1 MRPIFRDPTGGEG
14 ASAEEGHGG
23 GGGERTGGQGLC
35 SSTHKVKPNC
45 IFFCLYYRVII
56 YE

>member
-1 MRPIFRDPTGGEG
+1 MRPVFRDPTGGGG

-35 SSTHKVKPNC
+35 SSTHKVKPGC
-45 IFFCLYYRVII
+45 IFFGLYYRVTI
-56 YE
+56 YK